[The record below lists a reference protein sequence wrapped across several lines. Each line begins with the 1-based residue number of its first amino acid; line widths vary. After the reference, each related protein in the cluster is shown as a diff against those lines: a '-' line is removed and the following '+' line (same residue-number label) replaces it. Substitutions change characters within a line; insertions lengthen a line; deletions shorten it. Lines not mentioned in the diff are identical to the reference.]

1 MVIVE
6 ESGCSSAILSDH
18 VRIQIVLQAQGR
30 RLIRLPSFQ
39 SLLVLRIVFQLYV
52 LFVDKG
58 LFSPFLLF
66 SVKSQDI
73 LIILEENSK
82 IVLP

>member
-30 RLIRLPSFQ
+30 RLIRLPSLDVVSRPCPEGFPLR
-39 SLLVLRIVFQLYV
+39 SPLLLSAKTNTVFH
-52 LFVDKG
+52 G
-58 LFSPFLLF
+58 G
-66 SVKSQDI
+66 SVQ
-73 LIILEENSK
+73 
-82 IVLP
+82 

>member
-1 MVIVE
+1 MTEIFVRLNMNSLYSLPNLSVVVSFENCVPVI
-6 ESGCSSAILSDH
+6 CT
-18 VRIQIVLQAQGR
+18 
-30 RLIRLPSFQ
+30 
-39 SLLVLRIVFQLYV
+39 
-52 LFVDKG
+52 VDKG

-82 IVLP
+82 IVPPWEAQEIP

>member
-30 RLIRLPSFQ
+30 RLIRLPSFVWQ
-39 SLLVLRIVFQLYV
+39 IYPLAFLFLYQPNASTRKHLVITSDVSNVHQLLMFLRQVLELT
-52 LFVDKG
+52 
-58 LFSPFLLF
+58 
-66 SVKSQDI
+66 
-73 LIILEENSK
+73 
-82 IVLP
+82 